1 MNSISNLP
9 LISIIIPNYNGARYL
24 DPCLHSLQSQSYA
37 NMEIVVVDN
46 ASDDRSA
53 EIVLE
58 AAPKAI
64 LLRNSRNLGFAG
76 GANAGIRA
84 SHGDWVAIL
93 NNDTEAAKDWLTEC
107 VRAIQ
112 NHPDAAFLACRILE
126 FFDRSRIFSAGDC
139 FLRAGMGY
147 RRGQEQHDREDF
159 HQECEIFSTSGCA
172 ALYRRSVLEKI
183 GYFDDRFFAYLE
195 DVELG
200 LRLQAA
206 GNRGYYVPRAEVY
219 HYGAA
224 TGGGEFSR
232 LAVRLRT
239 RNSVL
244 LLLKSVPGKFLLR
257 CLPMILIAQLSW
269 FLRVAAHK
277 RLASYMKGLGEAL
290 LLAPTMIQ
298 ERARL
303 RPYWR
308 DSQSRLWQKI
318 LESESQARR
327 DFNSAQAKPISL
339 FLQWYF
345 RLF

>member
-1 MNSISNLP
+1 
-9 LISIIIPNYNGARYL
+9 
-24 DPCLHSLQSQSYA
+24 
-37 NMEIVVVDN
+37 VD
-46 ASDDRSA
+46 
-53 EIVLE
+53 EY
-58 AAPKAI
+58 
-64 LLRNSRNLGFAG
+64 
-76 GANAGIRA
+76 
-84 SHGDWVAIL
+84 
-93 NNDTEAAKDWLTEC
+93 

-112 NHPDAAFLACRILE
+112 SLPDAAFLACRILE
-126 FFDRSRIFSAGDC
+126 FFDRNRIFSAGDC
-139 FLRAGMGY
+139 FLRAGIGY

-159 HQECEIFSTSGCA
+159 HRECEVFSTSGCA
-172 ALYRRSVLEKI
+172 ALYRRSVLEEM
-183 GYFDDRFFAYLE
+183 GYFDERFFAYLE

-224 TGGGEFSR
+224 TSGGEFSP
-232 LAVRLRT
+232 LAVRLRS

-257 CLPMILIAQLSW
+257 CLPMIAVAQLSW

-277 RLASYMKGLGEAL
+277 RLASYIKGLGEAL

-308 DSQSRLWQKI
+308 NSRSRLWQKI
-318 LESESQARR
+318 LESEALARR
-327 DFNSAQAKPISL
+327 DFNSAKAKPISL
-339 FLQWYF
+339 FLRWYF

>member
-9 LISIIIPNYNGARYL
+9 LISIVIPNHNGARYIE
-24 DPCLHSLQSQSYA
+24 PCLRSLQSQSYT

-58 AAPKAI
+58 AAPQAI
-64 LLRNSRNLGFAG
+64 LLRNSHNAGFAG
-76 GANAGIRA
+76 GVNAGIQA

-93 NNDTEAAKDWLTEC
+93 NNDTEAAKDWLAEC

-112 NHPDAAFLACRILE
+112 NHPDAAFLACKILE
-126 FFDRSRIFSAGDC
+126 FFDRNRLFSAGDC
-139 FLRAGMGY
+139 FLRAGIGY
-147 RRGQEQHDREDF
+147 RRGQEQQDREDF
-159 HQECEIFSTSGCA
+159 QQECAIFSASGCA
-172 ALYRRSVLEKI
+172 ALYRKSVLKEM
-183 GYFDDRFFAYLE
+183 GYFDERFFAYLE

-206 GNRGYYVPRAEVY
+206 DHRGYYVPRAEVY

-224 TGGGEFSR
+224 TSGGEFSR

-239 RNSVL
+239 RNALL
-244 LLLKSVPGKFLLR
+244 LLLKSVPFKFLLR
-257 CLPMILIAQLSW
+257 CLPMIFMAQLSW
-269 FLRVAAHK
+269 FLRVAASK
-277 RLASYMKGLGEAL
+277 RLASYLKGLGEAI
-290 LLAPTMIQ
+290 LLAPAMIQ

-308 DSQSRLWQKI
+308 NSLRLWQKI
-318 LESESQARR
+318 LESESLARR
-327 DFNSAQAKPISL
+327 DFNSAKAKSISL
-339 FLQWYF
+339 FLRWYF

>member
-9 LISIIIPNYNGARYL
+9 LISIVIPNYNGARYL
-24 DPCLHSLQSQSYA
+24 DPCLRSLQSQSYT
-37 NMEIVVVDN
+37 NIEIVVVDN
-46 ASDDRSA
+46 ASDDRSV
-53 EIVLE
+53 EIVRQ

-64 LLRNSRNLGFAG
+64 LLRNSHNMGFAA

-93 NNDTEAAKDWLTEC
+93 NNDTEAAKDWLAEW

-112 NHPDAAFLACRILE
+112 NHPDAAFLACKILE
-126 FFDRSRIFSAGDC
+126 FFDRTRLFSAGDC
-139 FLRAGMGY
+139 FLRAGIGY

-159 HQECEIFSTSGCA
+159 QQECEIFSTSGCA
-172 ALYRRSVLEKI
+172 ALYRKSVLEEI
-183 GYFDDRFFAYLE
+183 GYFDERFFAYLE

-206 GNRGYYVPRAEVY
+206 NHNGYYVPRAEVY

-224 TGGGEFSR
+224 TSGGEFSR

-244 LLLKSVPGKFLLR
+244 LLLKSVPGKFLWR
-257 CLPMILIAQLSW
+257 CLPMIFVAQLSW

-277 RLASYMKGLGEAL
+277 RLASSIRGLGEAL
-290 LLAPTMIQ
+290 SLAPAMIQ

-308 DSQSRLWQKI
+308 NFHSRLWQKI
-318 LESESQARR
+318 LESESLAGR
-327 DFNSAQAKPISL
+327 DFNSASAKPISL
-339 FLQWYF
+339 FLKWYF